1 MAAGLMTCE
10 QKHQEQEPADP
21 TKPGGLCAGE
31 GFGALE
37 GPPGLWVVWA
47 AARRATFQAPLACC
61 QPGAPTQ
68 SRGPCSHWGRG
79 PSTFHHDPES

>member
-1 MAAGLMTCE
+1 MAAGLMTCKQE
-10 QKHQEQEPADP
+10 HQEQEEKSKSRRTPRSP
-21 TKPGGLCAGE
+21 E

-37 GPPGLWVVWA
+37 GPPGLRVVWA

-61 QPGAPTQ
+61 RPGAPTQ
-68 SRGPCSHWGRG
+68 SRGPRSHWGRG